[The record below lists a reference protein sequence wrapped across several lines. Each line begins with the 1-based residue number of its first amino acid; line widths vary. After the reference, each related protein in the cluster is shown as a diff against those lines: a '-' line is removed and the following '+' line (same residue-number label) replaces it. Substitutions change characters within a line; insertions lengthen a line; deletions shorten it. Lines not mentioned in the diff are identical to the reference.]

1 MHVPPPKTLALELRT
16 PSVEMKYWEAEVDE
30 VSVRVIWK
38 FSNKEIFA
46 LPKGIPPL
54 SSNKTLNF

>member
-1 MHVPPPKTLALELRT
+1 LRT
-16 PSVEMKYWEAEVDE
+16 PSVEIKYWEAEVDE

-38 FSNKEIFA
+38 FCNKEIFA